1 MPVTSASE
9 ISAGPICH
17 LMADLNPLLMDT
29 VIEVGF
35 QGEVG
40 EGQIFE
46 VFEGGG
52 QRL

>member
-1 MPVTSASE
+1 MPATSASE
-9 ISAGPICH
+9 ISAGPNCH
-17 LMADLNPLLMDT
+17 LMADLNPFLMGT

-35 QGEVG
+35 QGKAG
-40 EGQIFE
+40 EGQTFE

>member
-17 LMADLNPLLMDT
+17 LTAHLHPFLMDT

-35 QGEVG
+35 QGEAG
-40 EGQIFE
+40 EGLIFE
-46 VFEGGG
+46 VFQGGG